1 MKTLRVNRVAA
12 ALIALCFPPLLYADP
27 ATEAK
32 TAITRTDCG
41 DALRTWRDWAQKG
54 DVGAQY
60 FVAALYLSGQ
70 LVNRD
75 YDEAARWLRKAAEQ
89 GLAPAEYELSLAYME
104 GRGVAKDDAEVVRW
118 TRKAA
123 EQGYAPAQHNLGSQT
138 LNGIRGAAK
147 DEAEGVRWFRKAAE
161 QGWVPSQRSLVA
173 VYFQG
178 KGAPK
183 DLVEAY
189 KWASLAMEATQGPER
204 QQTARGRDEIAKS
217 MTQEQV
223 EQGSQRARDWKQT
236 GTAIYADARF
246 ARLGELSKVTGGQ
259 AVDAGSYTVPAPAG
273 EGWNVQVDTYNDSV
287 AFTRT
292 SPATKELTSIV
303 VARRELFMASE
314 ARNKIDI
321 VTAVECSEEAGLKEQ
336 GKAKSYM
343 LGEVS
348 KEIEAIDGKTLYV
361 MRYVITDRRLSSVVE
376 SKEAGYIYLPP
387 NWKES
392 KRAYVFS
399 IAQPQ
404 KVGDMIL
411 ATDASEVGSVIAG
424 FRQK

>member
-1 MKTLRVNRVAA
+1 
-12 ALIALCFPPLLYADP
+12 
-27 ATEAK
+27 
-32 TAITRTDCG
+32 
-41 DALRTWRDWAQKG
+41 
-54 DVGAQY
+54 
-60 FVAALYLSGQ
+60 
-70 LVNRD
+70 
-75 YDEAARWLRKAAEQ
+75 
-89 GLAPAEYELSLAYME
+89 
-104 GRGVAKDDAEVVRW
+104 
-118 TRKAA
+118 
-123 EQGYAPAQHNLGSQT
+123 
-138 LNGIRGAAK
+138 
-147 DEAEGVRWFRKAAE
+147 
-161 QGWVPSQRSLVA
+161 
-173 VYFQG
+173 
-178 KGAPK
+178 
-183 DLVEAY
+183 
-189 KWASLAMEATQGPER
+189 
-204 QQTARGRDEIAKS
+204 
-217 MTQEQV
+217 
-223 EQGSQRARDWKQT
+223 
-236 GTAIYADARF
+236 
-246 ARLGELSKVTGGQ
+246 
-259 AVDAGSYTVPAPAG
+259 
-273 EGWNVQVDTYNDSV
+273 VDTYNDSV

-348 KEIEAIDGKTLYV
+348 KQIEAIDGKTLYV

-399 IAQPQ
+399 VAHPQ